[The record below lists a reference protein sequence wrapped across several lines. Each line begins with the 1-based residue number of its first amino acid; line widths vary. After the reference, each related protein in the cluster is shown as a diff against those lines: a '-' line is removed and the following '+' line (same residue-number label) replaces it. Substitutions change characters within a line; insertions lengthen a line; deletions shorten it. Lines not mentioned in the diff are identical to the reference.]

1 MIKSSLTSNA
11 HLKTKDVQSAR
22 KKFPISEMKDK
33 EDGKLTVSGAHFAGK
48 GDENEE
54 IEF

>member
-11 HLKTKDVQSAR
+11 RLKTRDVQSAR
-22 KKFPISEMKDK
+22 KKFPVSEMKDN
-33 EDGKLTVSGAHFAGK
+33 EDGKLTVSGAHFTGNS
-48 GDENEE
+48 DEE